1 MSTKKDK
8 FSQKDHYYMTL
19 ALNLAR
25 ERNGLTGVNPSV
37 GCVIVKNDQVI
48 SLGQT
53 GINGRPHAEYNAIK
67 SSKKSLK
74 NSTMYVSLEPCTHF
88 GKTPP
93 CTNIIIKNKIKE
105 VVFPI
110 IDADKRTCGKSF
122 RILNKKKIKVRHG
135 LLSNIAKSIYKSYS
149 HNKIKNLPF
158 VTGKLVI
165 SKDLY
170 IVNKNKKRISNKYSD
185 SFSQFLRYKNDSIL
199 VSSKT
204 INKDNSKLNCRLEGL
219 EKYSPKRIILDR
231 NLSIKKNLYLYKSSN
246 LRNTIIFYNK
256 TVKKKINFL
265 KGKGIKLIKLN
276 TSNDNLFDLRVI
288 LNKIYSLG
296 CRNLLVEGGKFLTKN
311 FIKEKLF
318 NQFFLI
324 RSPKNLNKN
333 AKLNVSSELQL
344 LSFNYKNK
352 VKLNSFT
359 GNDIVNLHSN

>member
-122 RILNKKKIKVRHG
+122 RILNKKK
-135 LLSNIAKSIYKSYS
+135 NKSSSWI
-149 HNKIKNLPF
+149 I
-158 VTGKLVI
+158 I
-165 SKDLY
+165 
-170 IVNKNKKRISNKYSD
+170 KYS
-185 SFSQFLRYKNDSIL
+185 
-199 VSSKT
+199 
-204 INKDNSKLNCRLEGL
+204 
-219 EKYSPKRIILDR
+219 
-231 NLSIKKNLYLYKSSN
+231 
-246 LRNTIIFYNK
+246 
-256 TVKKKINFL
+256 
-265 KGKGIKLIKLN
+265 
-276 TSNDNLFDLRVI
+276 
-288 LNKIYSLG
+288 
-296 CRNLLVEGGKFLTKN
+296 
-311 FIKEKLF
+311 
-318 NQFFLI
+318 
-324 RSPKNLNKN
+324 
-333 AKLNVSSELQL
+333 
-344 LSFNYKNK
+344 
-352 VKLNSFT
+352 
-359 GNDIVNLHSN
+359 